1 MKNRVKLLVVSLIM
15 LCMGRYCTHDKTL
28 TINKLRAI
36 LNTKTETKSLA
47 KTVAKDSLD
56 IIGNADTFQR
66 QNGAIVLDWRLL
78 AKTKFTPVKEKT
90 MDGLIVMM
98 PTFPLFMRRIEG
110 QQVQMKGYVIPVE
123 ETGDLQ
129 TLVLSAN
136 PYSMCFFCGQA
147 GPESVMDIQ
156 LKNPKSGKRFKKDEK
171 ITFQGKLKLNDT
183 DFNYFNYILENAQWV
198 Q

>member
-1 MKNRVKLLVVSLIM
+1 MKNWVKLLVVSLIM
-15 LCMGRYCTHDKTL
+15 LGMGRYCTHDKTL
-28 TINKLRAI
+28 AINKLRAI
-36 LNTKTETKSLA
+36 LNNKTETKSLA